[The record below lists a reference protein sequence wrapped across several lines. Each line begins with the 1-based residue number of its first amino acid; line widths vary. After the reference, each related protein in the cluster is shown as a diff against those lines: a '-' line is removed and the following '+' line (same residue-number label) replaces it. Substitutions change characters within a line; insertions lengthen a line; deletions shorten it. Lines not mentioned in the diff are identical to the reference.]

1 MAHDSHGPLFSAVSS
16 CLEKELLG
24 QDIIIP
30 DDEQTA
36 LARKA
41 ALDAPTVD
49 NLLALAARLSFQQR
63 HRESAEIC
71 RKVIKSAPDCYAAHR
86 RLGLN
91 AMKTLQH
98 REAWDQFFWCLER
111 TDDPLDI
118 HYRLGLS
125 LFYQGQYEQ
134 AWYWFISCFN
144 LSRDDGEM
152 YIAVLYWSILCL
164 LKMGRR
170 DWEPY
175 VR

>member
-24 QDIIIP
+24 QEIIIP
-30 DDEQTA
+30 DDEPTA
-36 LARKA
+36 LARQA

-71 RKVIKSAPDCYAAHR
+71 RKVIKSALDCYAAHR

-170 DWEPY
+170 DWGPY